1 MSLAF
6 IELYNP
12 KPSWSALSRSAQ
24 EEFMKA
30 VTGHVEGAVA
40 AGVEIL
46 AFGTNEA
53 STSRRSP
60 YEYFCVYRLPHA
72 DLAREFENLIE
83 ASGWYDYFEQTNL
96 CGKSVGVAEHFHSH
110 ISR

>member
-12 KPSWSALSRSAQ
+12 KPSWTALGTVAQ
-24 EEFMKA
+24 KEFMEA
-30 VTGHVEGAVA
+30 VTSHVEGAVA

-53 STSRRSP
+53 STSHRSP
-60 YEYFCVYRLPHA
+60 HEYFCVYRLPHA
-72 DLAREFENLIE
+72 DLAREFEKLIE
-83 ASGWYDYFEQTNL
+83 ASGWYGYFQQANL
-96 CGKSVGVAEHFHSH
+96 CGKTASVADHFNSH
-110 ISR
+110 ISS